1 VGSMTPAM
9 RSGREEFTV
18 HGMTGVDLSLVIAGP
33 GSRSFAFL
41 IDWHIR
47 LVIALAWLFGGLL
60 ITSGSLRLLPA
71 DAPWVIT
78 LVVGPAALI
87 YFLYHPVVEL
97 LMRGQ
102 TPGKRMAGVRIVN
115 REGGPPGTGA
125 ILIRNAFRLVD
136 SMPAFY
142 LVGLVCTF
150 VTDQRVR
157 IGDMAAGTLLV
168 ETNAQIAGAMDRV
181 ASRNN
186 ARGLEPAALD
196 LVDQLLERWDGME
209 PDRRGAIARLL
220 LQRIELN
227 PPFPPAE
234 MPDDALHARLLALS
248 GSGDTQR

>member
-1 VGSMTPAM
+1 
-9 RSGREEFTV
+9 
-18 HGMTGVDLSLVIAGP
+18 L
-33 GSRSFAFL
+33 
-41 IDWHIR
+41 
-47 LVIALAWLFGGLL
+47 LFGGML
-60 ITSGSLRLLPA
+60 ITGGGLRLQPDRGA
-71 DAPWVIT
+71 WIVA
-78 LVVGPAALI
+78 LVVVPAALT

-115 REGGPPGTGA
+115 RDGGPPGTGA

-150 VTDQRVR
+150 LTDQRIR

-181 ASRNN
+181 ASRTN
-186 ARGLEPAALD
+186 AGGIEPAALD

-209 PDRRGAIARLL
+209 TDRRGDIARLL

-227 PPFPPAE
+227 PPVSPAE
-234 MPDDALHARLLALS
+234 MPDAALHARLLALS
-248 GSGDTQR
+248 GSGDPQR

>member
-1 VGSMTPAM
+1 MTPDT

-47 LVIALAWLFGGLL
+47 LLIALAWLFGGMLL
-60 ITSGSLRLLPA
+60 TSGSLRLPPSSGA
-71 DAPWVIT
+71 WIVA
-78 LVVGPAALI
+78 LVALPAALV

-115 REGGPPGTGA
+115 RDGGPPGTGA

-136 SMPAFY
+136 SMPVFY
-142 LVGLVCTF
+142 LVGLTCTF
-150 VTDQRVR
+150 VTEQRVR

-181 ASRNN
+181 ASRTN

-196 LVDQLLERWDGME
+196 LVDQLLERWNAMAA
-209 PDRRGAIARLL
+209 DRRSAIARLL
-220 LQRIELN
+220 LQRIEVN
-227 PPFPPAE
+227 PPISPAE
-234 MPDDALHARLLALS
+234 MPDAALHARLLELS
-248 GSGDTQR
+248 GSGDMQR

>member
-1 VGSMTPAM
+1 VGSMTSAM

-47 LVIALAWLFGGLL
+47 LVVALAWLFGGML

-71 DAPWVIT
+71 DTPWVVT

-220 LQRIELN
+220 LQRIEPN

-248 GSGDTQR
+248 GSAEAQR